1 MDSSNASSL
10 YISHFISTW
19 NSRGFEFGA
28 VLFLAT
34 IYPGTLQPL
43 SIYALVRAL
52 AAIVL
57 APAVGKFIDRE
68 NRLKVVR
75 LSIVGQRLAV
85 ALSCV
90 IFLALLRYRSSMP
103 EPVNIILFASTVAL
117 ACVEKLSA
125 TMNTI
130 SVERDWAVVIAGD
143 DDGLLR
149 RINSQMRRIDLFCK
163 LVSPLL
169 IALLDG
175 FSSFIAIVATLAVN
189 GTSVFAEYFL
199 IARVYRKIPS
209 LENHELGRTNS
220 QASVSDTNIMTASKG
235 FLRSVSKQ
243 VNAYVKSHAFLP
255 SLALSLL
262 YMTVLSFA
270 GQMVTYL
277 LALPDV
283 HLTSTHIGLLR
294 TLATVVEIS
303 STFVAPLLMTRL
315 GAIRTGIWS
324 LSWQFLVLVPG
335 IATFWLPR
343 YLNVSPVLSV
353 SIFVGSVILSR
364 VGLWCFDLTAQLL
377 IQNSISS
384 NERGSFSSTEASL
397 QNFFELC
404 TFAVTIIWSKPQDF
418 KWPATISLGA
428 MFAAMAVYA
437 RFVRLERGHLL
448 HCPGCLN
455 TRGAKDGMAYER
467 IDAEEEVHEGEIG
480 PEQEQRTP

>member
-1 MDSSNASSL
+1 MDSSHAGSL

-43 SIYALVRAL
+43 SIYALVRAF
-52 AAIVL
+52 ATIVL

-68 NRLKVVR
+68 NRLRVVR
-75 LSIVGQRLAV
+75 LSIVGQRVAV
-85 ALSCV
+85 ALSCI
-90 IFLALLRYRSSMP
+90 IFLALLKFKSSMSSLL
-103 EPVNIILFASTVAL
+103 NGTLFACTIAL

-143 DDGLLR
+143 DDSLLR
-149 RINSQMRRIDLFCK
+149 RINSQMRGIDLFCK

-175 FSSFIAIVATLAVN
+175 FSSFIAIVVTLAVN

-209 LENHELGRTNS
+209 LEHHELNRIDSST
-220 QASVSDTNIMTASKG
+220 SVSGTNFITAS
-235 FLRSVSKQ
+235 RSLVRSLSKQ
-243 VNAYVKSHAFLP
+243 LAAYVKSHAFLP

-277 LALPDV
+277 LAVPDV
-283 HLTSTHIGLLR
+283 RLTSTHIGLLR
-294 TLATVVEIS
+294 TVATVVEIS

-315 GAIRTGIWS
+315 GAVRTGIWS

-335 IATFWLPR
+335 IATFWLPS
-343 YLNVSPVLSV
+343 YIGVSPVLKV
-353 SIFVGSVILSR
+353 SIFVTSVVLSR

-377 IQNSISS
+377 IQNSVSS
-384 NERGSFSSTEASL
+384 QERGQFSSTEASL

-428 MFAAMAVYA
+428 MFAAMTVYA

-448 HCPGCLN
+448 HCPGCLSVH
-455 TRGAKDGMAYER
+455 GAKHSTAYER
-467 IDAEEEVHEGEIG
+467 ITAEEEV
-480 PEQEQRTP
+480 QEEEVGLERQRQP